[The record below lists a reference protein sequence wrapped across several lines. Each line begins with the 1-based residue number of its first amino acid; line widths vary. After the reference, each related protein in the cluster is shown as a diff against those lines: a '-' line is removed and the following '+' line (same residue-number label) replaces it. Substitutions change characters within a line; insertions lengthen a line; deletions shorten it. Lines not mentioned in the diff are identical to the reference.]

1 MDLVIGDVFRQA
13 AAAVPN
19 RMAAA
24 MGPASLTFGELDRR
38 SDDVAESL
46 VRLGLEPGSRLVVWA
61 ETDLAVIPL
70 FVGAAKAG
78 VVFSPLSPLLG
89 LDEAEPILRASEPKL
104 VIVDRG
110 READGAVL
118 AARLGFP
125 LASLDTTAG
134 VTSPAPT
141 DPEGD
146 ALPDLHGRAA
156 VAAERSDGT
165 FDGLPEVRETDPHVV
180 FFTSGS
186 TGLPKGVVISH
197 RASFLR
203 SHPGSQLE
211 PRGVAVCMYPMFHM
225 APWTIS
231 MQQWHARDGVVF
243 VESASAENVCA
254 AITEHG
260 AERLNAIPAVW
271 QRILEHVAGP
281 DQDPQQLNRLRF
293 ADSGTSAT
301 PPDLIDAMLA
311 AMPQATIRIFYG
323 STEAGSVCGLEHEDL
338 RRKPNSIGV
347 PTVSTTVRIDERGE
361 LCVRTPQMFDRYHGD
376 PDATAAALD
385 DGWYRTGD
393 LAEVDADGYYRI
405 VGRAR
410 DIIRTGGE
418 TVSPVEVEAV
428 LSTCP
433 GVADAAVV
441 GIPDPRWGEIVCAV
455 VVCADG
461 AAPTLDELRSACDG
475 RLAPFKLPR
484 RLHLVDEIPRTGSTL
499 QVQRPALVDLV
510 LALST

>member
-24 MGPASLTFGELDRR
+24 MGDRSLTFAELDRR
-38 SDDVAESL
+38 SDEVAESL

-61 ETDLAVIPL
+61 ETALAVIPL

-104 VIVDRG
+104 VVVDGG

-118 AARLGFP
+118 SARLGFP
-125 LASLDTTAG
+125 LASLGDRPG
-134 VTSPAPT
+134 TS
-141 DPEGD
+141 
-146 ALPDLHGRAA
+146 ALPDLHGLVEASA
-156 VAAERSDGT
+156 SAGAFG
-165 FDGLPEVRETDPHVV
+165 GLPEVRETDPHVV

-243 VESASAENVCA
+243 VESASAENVCT

-271 QRILEHVAGP
+271 QRILEHVQGP
-281 DQDPQQLNRLRF
+281 DQDPQQLKGLRF

-301 PPDLIDAMLA
+301 PPDLIDAMLT

-347 PTVSTTVRIDERGE
+347 PTVSTQVRIDERGE

-376 PDATAAALD
+376 PDATAAALE

-393 LAEVDADGYYRI
+393 LAEVDADGYYSI

-418 TVSPVEVEAV
+418 TVSPTEVEAV
-428 LSTCP
+428 LRTCS
-433 GVADAAVV
+433 GVADVAVV

-455 VVCADG
+455 VVCADSD
-461 AAPTLDELRSACDG
+461 APTLDELRSACDG
-475 RLAPFKLPR
+475 RLALFKLPR

-499 QVQRPALVDLV
+499 QIQRPVLVDLV
-510 LALST
+510 LATPADTPTPEPR